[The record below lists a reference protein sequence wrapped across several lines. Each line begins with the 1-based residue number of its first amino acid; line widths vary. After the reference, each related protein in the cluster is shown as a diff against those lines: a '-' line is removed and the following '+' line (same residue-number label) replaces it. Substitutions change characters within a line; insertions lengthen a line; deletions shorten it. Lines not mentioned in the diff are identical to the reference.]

1 MKKMKKLV
9 GILLTL
15 AMVVAMSIT
24 TFAEENGTTP
34 STTSNTTQYTITAP
48 NNGHTYEIYQ
58 IFTGDFKKEQTV
70 NVLSNVKWGT
80 NGTGEFG
87 TAVEESVLNALK
99 GVNAEGKSNADKLNI
114 IKSYAK
120 LTKPFKTLPENGQLT
135 VQVPAGYY
143 LIKDADN
150 SVTGDDVYT
159 TYLVSVVGNV
169 TITPKGNKPTVVKKL
184 KETNDTTGE
193 TSDWQDG
200 ADYDIGDIVPFE
212 LTGTLP
218 SNYADYKTYKYVFH
232 DTLSEGL
239 TYNKDAKVFVK
250 NGDSE
255 ADVTEFFTVD
265 FGTITCNNL
274 KDIANVTITKDSKIV
289 VRYSATLNEQHA
301 KYGKQGNTN
310 EVYLE
315 YSNNPNYTGVGENSP
330 TGQTPPDAV
339 IVFTYKLDAN
349 KVEPDGENG
358 TKPLKGAGFTLFK
371 IVKDTNK
378 DTTTEQ
384 PVGNEVK
391 GEELT
396 EFSWPGLDAGKYVLR
411 ETTTPAGYNT
421 AADIEFEIVG
431 VYAAT
436 TDTDGVASGTK
447 PELTRLVVKDSSGN
461 EISGDAETGAA
472 FKAVLNKTESY
483 ISTNVVNKKGT
494 NLPETGGMGT
504 TILYVVGA
512 ILVIGAGI
520 LLVTKKRM
528 NANK

>member
-15 AMVVAMSIT
+15 AMIVAMSVT
-24 TFAEENGTTP
+24 AFAEEGSAG
-34 STTSNTTQYTITAP
+34 STCTITAP

-58 IFTGDFKKEQTV
+58 IFTGDLAG
-70 NVLSNVKWGT
+70 NVLSNVEWGANG
-80 NGTGEFG
+80 NGTKG
-87 TAVEESVLNALK
+87 TAVDESVLNDLK
-99 GVNAEGKSNADKLNI
+99 SVNAEGKTDAEKLNV
-114 IKSYAK
+114 IKRYANIPK
-120 LTKPFKTLPENGQLT
+120 ENPNPVAT
-135 VQVPAGYY
+135 VSGGHTTTVAAGYY
-143 LIKDADN
+143 LIKDKDG

-159 TYLVSVVGNV
+159 TYIVKVVGNV
-169 TITPKGNKPTVVKKL
+169 EISPKGNKPTVVKKL
-184 KETNDTTGE
+184 KETNDTTGK

-239 TYNKDAKVFVK
+239 TYKNDAKVYVK
-250 NGDSE
+250 NGESE
-255 ADVTEFFTVD
+255 TDVTNSFTVN

-274 KDIANVTITKDSKIV
+274 KDIEKVTITKDSKIV
-289 VRYSATLNEQHA
+289 VRYSATLNEHA
-301 KYGKQGNTN
+301 EYGKQGNPN

-315 YSNNPNYTGVGENSP
+315 YSNNPNYTGAGENSP

-349 KVEPDGENG
+349 KVEPNEENG
-358 TKPLKGAGFTLFK
+358 TTPLKGAGFTLFK
-371 IVKDTNK
+371 IVPGTEAG
-378 DTTTEQ
+378 TTLENQ
-384 PVGNEVK
+384 IGAEVK
-391 GEELT
+391 GT
-396 EFSWPGLDAGKYVLR
+396 DMTKFSWLGLDAGKYVLR

-431 VYAAT
+431 AYVAT

-447 PELTRLVVKDSSGN
+447 PELTGLVVKDSSGN
-461 EISGDAETGAA
+461 TISGDAETGAT
-472 FKAVLNKTESY
+472 FTTTLDSTRSD
-483 ISTNVVNKKGT
+483 ISTNVVNRKGT

>member
-1 MKKMKKLV
+1 MKKLV

-34 STTSNTTQYTITAP
+34 STAPNTAQYTITAP
-48 NNGHTYEIYQ
+48 NNNHTYEIYQ
-58 IFTGDFKKEQTV
+58 IFTGDFKSEQTV
-70 NVLSNVKWGT
+70 KVLSNVKWGF
-80 NGTGEFG
+80 NGIGGFGE
-87 TAVEESVLNALK
+87 AVDENILNTLK
-99 GVNAEGKSNADKLNI
+99 NVNEEGKSDAEKLAT
-114 IKSYAK
+114 IKGYAN
-120 LTKPFKTLPENGQLT
+120 LTSSFKTLPENGQLN

-143 LIKDADN
+143 LIKDKDG

-159 TYLVSVVGNV
+159 TYLVSVVGDV
-169 TITPKGNKPTVVKKL
+169 AITPKGNKPTVVKKL
-184 KETNDTTGE
+184 KEKNDTTGE
-193 TSDWQDG
+193 EMGWQDG

-239 TYNKDAKVFVK
+239 TYKEDAKVYVK

-255 ADVTEFFTVD
+255 IDVTSSFTVN

-274 KDIANVTITKDSKIV
+274 KDIAKVTITKDSKIV
-289 VRYSATLNEQHA
+289 VRYSATLNEHA
-301 KYGKQGNTN
+301 KYGKQGNPN

-315 YSNNPNYTGVGENSP
+315 YSNNPNYTGAGENSP

-349 KVEPDGENG
+349 KVEPDGKNG

-371 IVKDTNK
+371 IVPGTETG
-378 DTTTEQ
+378 TTLENQ
-384 PVGNEVK
+384 IGAEVK
-391 GEELT
+391 GT
-396 EFSWPGLDAGKYVLR
+396 DMTKFSWLGLDAGKYVLR

-431 VYAAT
+431 AYVAT

-447 PELTRLVVKDSSGN
+447 PELTGLVVKDSSGN
-461 EISGDAETGAA
+461 TISGDAETGATFTA
-472 FKAVLNKTESY
+472 TLDSTRSD
-483 ISTNVVNKKGT
+483 ISTNVVNRKGT

>member
-1 MKKMKKLV
+1 MKKLV

-120 LTKPFKTLPENGQLT
+120 LTNPFKTLPENGQLT

-143 LIKDADN
+143 LIKDADK

-239 TYNKDAKVFVK
+239 TYKGDAKVFVK
-250 NGDSE
+250 NGESE
-255 ADVTEFFTVD
+255 ADVTSSFTVN
-265 FGTITCNNL
+265 FGTITCNDL
-274 KDIANVTITKDSKIV
+274 KGIEDVTITKDSKII
-289 VRYSATLNEQHA
+289 VRYSATLNEHA
-301 KYGKQGNTN
+301 KYGKQGNPN
-310 EVYLE
+310 EVCLE
-315 YSNNPNYTGVGENSP
+315 YSNNPNYTGAGENSP
-330 TGQTPPDAV
+330 TGQTPLDAV

-371 IVKDTNK
+371 IVPGTETG
-378 DTTTEQ
+378 TTLENQ
-384 PVGNEVK
+384 IGAEVK
-391 GEELT
+391 GTDKT

-421 AADIEFEIVG
+421 AADIEFEIEGAYVE
-431 VYAAT
+431 T
-436 TDTDGVASGTK
+436 TDTNGVASGTK
-447 PELTRLVVKDSSGN
+447 PELTGLVVKDSSGN
-461 EISGDAETGAA
+461 TISGDAETGATFTA
-472 FKAVLNKTESY
+472 TLDSTRSD
-483 ISTNVVNKKGT
+483 ISTNVVNRKGT

>member
-15 AMVVAMSIT
+15 AMIVAMSVT
-24 TFAEENGTTP
+24 AFAEEGSAG
-34 STTSNTTQYTITAP
+34 STCTITAP

-58 IFTGDFKKEQTV
+58 IFTGDYADG
-70 NVLSNVKWGT
+70 VLSNVKWGK
-80 NGTGEFG
+80 NGTVTETNDVDESILTELKNINQDG
-87 TAVEESVLNALK
+87 TSDTEKLAVIEK
-99 GVNAEGKSNADKLNI
+99 
-114 IKSYAK
+114 YAK
-120 LTKPFKTLPENGQLT
+120 LDSGAFSVVTGGNSAS
-135 VQVPAGYY
+135 VPAGYY
-143 LIKDADN
+143 LIKDKKD
-150 SVTGDDVYT
+150 SVSGNDVYT
-159 TYLVSVVGNV
+159 LYNVLVAGNV
-169 TITPKGNKPTVVKKL
+169 TIIPKGDKPIVVKKL
-184 KETNDTTGE
+184 KEKNDTTGKE
-193 TSDWQDG
+193 TGWQDG
-200 ADYDIGDIVPFE
+200 ADYDIGDDVPFE

-218 SNYADYKTYKYVFH
+218 SNYADYKTYKYVFR

-239 TYNKDAKVFVK
+239 TYKNDAKVYVK
-250 NGDSE
+250 NGESE
-255 ADVTEFFTVD
+255 TDVTNSFTVN

-274 KDIANVTITKDSKIV
+274 KDIENVTITKDSKIV
-289 VRYSATLNEQHA
+289 VRYSATLNEYA
-301 KYGKQGNTN
+301 KYGKQGNPN

-315 YSNNPNYTGVGENSP
+315 YSNNPNYTGAGENSS
-330 TGQTPPDAV
+330 TGQTPLDAV

-371 IVKDTNK
+371 IVPGTETG
-378 DTTTEQ
+378 TTLENQ
-384 PVGNEVK
+384 IGAEVK
-391 GEELT
+391 GTDMT

-436 TDTDGVASGTK
+436 TDTPDGVASGTM
-447 PELTRLVVKDSSGN
+447 PELTGLVVKDSSGH

-472 FKAVLNKTESY
+472 FKAVLNETESY

-504 TILYVVGA
+504 TILYVIGA

-520 LLVTKKRM
+520 LLITKKRM

>member
-24 TFAEENGTTP
+24 TFAAENSGYRIYTEEK
-34 STTSNTTQYTITAP
+34 
-48 NNGHTYEIYQ
+48 GHTYEVYQ
-58 IFTGDFKKEQTV
+58 IFTGDWDDKTE
-70 NVLSNVKWGT
+70 VLSNVKWGK
-80 NGTGEFG
+80 NGKNDNASDIGGTKVDESILSELAGKNSNSDTGKLAVIEKYADLTSNKKFG
-87 TAVEESVLNALK
+87 EV
-99 GVNAEGKSNADKLNI
+99 
-114 IKSYAK
+114 
-120 LTKPFKTLPENGQLT
+120 TKDNPLQN
-135 VQVPAGYY
+135 VPVGYY
-143 LIKDADN
+143 LIKDQDGSQTGKN
-150 SVTGDDVYT
+150 SSYTLYVVNVVKRDVE
-159 TYLVSVVGNV
+159 
-169 TITPKGNKPTVVKKL
+169 IKPKGNKPTVVKKL
-184 KETNDTTGE
+184 KETNDTTGK

-239 TYNKDAKVFVK
+239 TYNEDAKVFVK

-255 ADVTEFFTVD
+255 TDVTKFFTVD

-274 KDIANVTITKDSKIV
+274 KDIATVTITKDSKIV
-289 VRYSATLNEQHA
+289 VRYSATLNEHA
-301 KYGKQGNTN
+301 KYGKQGNPN

-315 YSNNPNYTGVGENSP
+315 YSNNPNYTGAGENSP
-330 TGQTPPDAV
+330 TGQTPLDAV

-349 KVEPDGENG
+349 KVEPNGENG

-371 IVKDTNK
+371 IVPGTEAG
-378 DTTTEQ
+378 TTLENQ
-384 PVGNEVK
+384 IGAEVK
-391 GEELT
+391 GT
-396 EFSWPGLDAGKYVLR
+396 DVTKFSWLGLDAGKYVLR

-431 VYAAT
+431 AYVAT
-436 TDTDGVASGTK
+436 TDTDGVASETK
-447 PELTRLVVKDSSGN
+447 PELTGLVVKDSSGN
-461 EISGDAETGAA
+461 TISGDAETGATFTA
-472 FKAVLNKTESY
+472 TLDSTRSD
-483 ISTNVVNKKGT
+483 ISTNVVNRKGT

>member
-15 AMVVAMSIT
+15 AMVVAMSVT
-24 TFAEENGTTP
+24 AFAEENGTTP
-34 STTSNTTQYTITAP
+34 STSTTTYKITAP
-48 NNGHTYEIYQ
+48 NNNHTYEIYQ
-58 IFTGDFKKEQTV
+58 IFTGDLAG
-70 NVLSNVKWGT
+70 NVLSNVKWGA
-80 NGTGEFG
+80 NGTGRPG
-87 TAVEESVLNALK
+87 AAVDERVLNEIK
-99 GVNAEGKSNADKLNI
+99 SVNAEGKTDAEKLDVIKKYANIPDENPKPVATVSNGAD
-114 IKSYAK
+114 
-120 LTKPFKTLPENGQLT
+120 TT
-135 VQVPAGYY
+135 VAAGYY
-143 LIKDADN
+143 LIKDKDR

-159 TYLVSVVGNV
+159 TYIVNVVGNV
-169 TITPKGNKPTVVKKL
+169 KIEPKGNKPTVVKKL
-184 KETNDTTGE
+184 KETNDTTGNV
-193 TSDWQDG
+193 TGWQDG
-200 ADYDIGDIVPFE
+200 ADYDIGDVVPFE

-239 TYNKDAKVFVK
+239 SYNYKDGAKVYVK
-250 NGDSE
+250 NGESE
-255 ADVTEFFTVD
+255 IDVTSSFIVN

-274 KDIANVTITKDSKIV
+274 KDIADVTITKDSKIV
-289 VRYSATLNEQHA
+289 VRYSATLNGNA
-301 KYGKQGNTN
+301 NYGSQGNPN

-315 YSNNPNYTGVGENSP
+315 YSNNPNYTGAGESSP
-330 TGQTPPDAV
+330 TGQTPQDAV

-358 TKPLKGAGFTLFK
+358 IKPLKGAGFTLFK
-371 IVKDTNK
+371 IVPGTDPG
-378 DTTTEQ
+378 TTTEQ

-391 GEELT
+391 GENLT
-396 EFSWPGLDAGKYVLR
+396 TFSWPGLDAGKYVLR

-431 VYAAT
+431 AYVAT
-436 TDTDGVASGTK
+436 TDKDGVASGTEPK
-447 PELTRLVVKDSSGN
+447 LTGLVVKDSSGH
-461 EISGDAETGAA
+461 EISGKAETGATFTA
-472 FKAVLNKTESY
+472 TLNSTQSD

-504 TILYVVGA
+504 TILYVIGA